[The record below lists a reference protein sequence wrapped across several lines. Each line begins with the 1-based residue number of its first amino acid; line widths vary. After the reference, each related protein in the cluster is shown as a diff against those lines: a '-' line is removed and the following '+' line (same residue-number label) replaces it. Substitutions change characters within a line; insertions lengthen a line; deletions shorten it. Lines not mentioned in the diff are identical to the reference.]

1 MAASQNLLVF
11 QEELL
16 PCPPLPIPSTPA
28 HPSMHQSW
36 GMLSG
41 FLYVSRQLMAPPSPS
56 NPLHPPQSSV
66 GIFGIPNLAPWPRC
80 TRSSQ
85 MAAAACL
92 VRRRVHQREG
102 RKEGTMSSYSRHT
115 QGWPVLCSQMLD
127 TNELKLGGRAGGGRL
142 MAAMFIY

>member
-1 MAASQNLLVF
+1 MLNLCHLESKMAASQNLLVF

-92 VRRRVHQREG
+92 VRRRMHRGEG
-102 RKEGTMSSYSRHT
+102 RKTRN
-115 QGWPVLCSQMLD
+115 
-127 TNELKLGGRAGGGRL
+127 NELGLKAHPGLASFVQPDAG
-142 MAAMFIY
+142 YK